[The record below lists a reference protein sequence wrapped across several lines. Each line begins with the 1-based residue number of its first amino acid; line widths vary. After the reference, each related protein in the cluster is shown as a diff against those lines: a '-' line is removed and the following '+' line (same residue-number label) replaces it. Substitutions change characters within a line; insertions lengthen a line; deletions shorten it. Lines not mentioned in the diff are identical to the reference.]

1 MRKLLIWLL
10 TVLTVFAMVG
20 CGAEPKETTAPTG
33 STPPAETTTPTEP
46 FQKEEAVLEN
56 GDKIIFIGNSF
67 TYYGKCVLDKGQKEF
82 GLDKRANDQGYFYQ
96 VCKANGIEVSV
107 TNFTFG
113 GHQLKDFYS
122 GKCAANRGHDGLNH
136 LEYLTDR
143 DYDYVVLQQGSGGKD
158 MEDILSEC
166 QPLMN
171 IFLKEN
177 PNTQFVFLVHH
188 WAHLSDHSYLSNVKQ
203 LEEAGF
209 IVVDWGAL
217 VADVIE
223 GTTQVPNATQ
233 TYDKNSFVISKSMDD
248 GFHENLLAGYIT
260 AQMTYCALTGE
271 SAQGQDYSFCGNKT
285 INSSFDFEMFKANQ
299 YLFQRETNFI
309 EIFNSE
315 ADMLGLQRLID
326 QYLAQKPYL
335 NY

>member
-1 MRKLLIWLL
+1 MKKRLVSVLLLL
-10 TVLTVFAMVG
+10 SLVMGLLAG
-20 CGAEPKETTAPTG
+20 CGVAPTETTAPTEVL
-33 STPPAETTTPTEP
+33 A
-46 FQKEEAVLEN
+46 KEESVLKS

-67 TYYGKCVLDKGQKEF
+67 TYYGKCVLDKGQTEL
-82 GLDKRANDQGYFYQ
+82 GLIKRVNDRGYFYQ
-96 VCKANGIEVSV
+96 VCKANGLDVKV

-122 GKCAANRGHDGLNH
+122 GKCAAGRGHDGLNH

-158 MEDILSEC
+158 SADILSEC
-166 QPLMN
+166 RLLMDL
-171 IFLKEN
+171 FLKVN
-177 PNTQFVFLVHH
+177 PDTKFVFLVHH
-188 WAHLSDHSYLSNVKQ
+188 WAHLQDHSYLTGLKE
-203 LEEAGF
+203 LEAVGV

-223 GTTQVPNATQ
+223 GTTEVPGATQ

-260 AQMTYCALTGE
+260 AQMTYCALTGT
-271 SAQGQDYSFCGNKT
+271 SAVGQDYSFCGNKE
-285 INSSFDFEMFKANQ
+285 IYSGFDFETFKAKQ
-299 YLFQRETNFI
+299 YLFDTKTNFI

-315 ADMLGLQRLID
+315 SDMRGLQRLID
-326 QYLAQKPYL
+326 QYLAEKAYRK
-335 NY
+335 Y

>member
-1 MRKLLIWLL
+1 MKKRFVSILLLFSVVMGLL
-10 TVLTVFAMVG
+10 AG
-20 CGAEPKETTAPTG
+20 CGVAPTETTAPTEVL
-33 STPPAETTTPTEP
+33 A
-46 FQKEEAVLEN
+46 KEEAVLES

-96 VCKANGIEVSV
+96 ICKANGLDVSV

-122 GKCAANRGHDGLNH
+122 GKCAAGRGHDGLNH

-143 DYDYVVLQQGSGGKD
+143 DYDYVVLQQGSGGKSAA
-158 MEDILSEC
+158 DILGEC
-166 QPLMN
+166 RPLMDL
-171 IFLKEN
+171 FLKVN

-188 WAHLSDHSYLSNVKQ
+188 RVHQVEETAYKSHIKE
-203 LEEAGF
+203 LEDAGF

-217 VADVIE
+217 VADVIN
-223 GTTQVPNATQ
+223 GTTQVPGATQ
-233 TYDKNSFVISKSMDD
+233 TYDNNSFVISKSMDD

-260 AQMTYCALTGE
+260 AQMTYCALTGQ
-271 SAQGQDYSFCGNKT
+271 SAVGQDYSFCGDKR
-285 INSSFDFEMFKANQ
+285 IHSSFDFETFKAMQ
-299 YLFQRETNFI
+299 YLYDTHTNFI
-309 EIFNSE
+309 EIFGSE
-315 ADMLGLQRLID
+315 ADMKGLQQLID
-326 QYLAQKPYL
+326 KYLAEKAYR

>member
-1 MRKLLIWLL
+1 MKRVFAVLLL
-10 TVLTVFAMVG
+10 TVLLLSLFSG
-20 CGAEPKETTAPTG
+20 CAH
-33 STPPAETTTPTEP
+33 TTPTETTEVTEMTEP
-46 FQKEEAVLEN
+46 LTGKEALAGKKV
-56 GDKIIFIGNSF
+56 IFIGNSF

-96 VCKANGIEVSV
+96 VCKTNGVDVSV

-122 GKCAANRGHDGLNH
+122 GKCAAGRGHDGLNH

-158 MEDILSEC
+158 MEDILAEC

-171 IFLKEN
+171 LFLKVN
-177 PNTQFVFLVHH
+177 PDTKFVFLVHH
-188 WAHLSDHSYLSNVKQ
+188 WAHLADHSYLSNVKK
-203 LEEAGF
+203 LEDAGV

-223 GTTQVPNATQ
+223 GTTAVPGATQ
-233 TYDKNSFVISKSMDD
+233 SYDKNSFVISKSMDD

-260 AQMTYCALTGE
+260 AQMTYCAITGE
-271 SAQGQDYSFCGNKT
+271 SAVGQDYSFCGNKDVHST
-285 INSSFDFEMFKANQ
+285 FDFETFKAKQ
-299 YLFQRETNFI
+299 YLFDTHTNFI
-309 EIFNSE
+309 EIFNSPE
-315 ADMLGLQRLID
+315 DMNGLQQLID
-326 QYLAQKPYL
+326 KYLAEKAYQ